1 MNKILIAV
9 DDTKGTQDM
18 FGKIVKMCKVMNPEE
33 IVLLY
38 VEKIEGR
45 SIMDEMLG
53 DAEMSEL
60 KLALEG
66 TEFKEALD
74 RKAEK
79 ILAYY
84 KNMLEGSPP
93 VSQVR
98 TVVRTGH
105 PAEEIIKGS
114 EEEGA
119 DIIIVGTRGDR
130 VGRFFIGS
138 VSREVI
144 NNSKVS
150 VLVVK

>member
-9 DDTKGTQDM
+9 DDTKGTQEM
-18 FGKIVKMCKVMNPEE
+18 FGKIVNMCKCMNPEE

-38 VEKIEGR
+38 VEKFEGR

-60 KLALEG
+60 KEALKG
-66 TEFKEALD
+66 TEFKQALD
-74 RKAEK
+74 RKADR
-79 ILAYY
+79 ILDYY
-84 KNMLEGSPP
+84 KNLLEGSPP
-93 VSQVR
+93 VPLVKS
-98 TVVRTGH
+98 VVRTGH

-119 DIIIVGTRGDR
+119 DLIMIGTRGDR

-138 VSREVI
+138 VSREVV
-144 NNSKVS
+144 NHSKVS